1 MIILEICTIAMV
13 RNKKGGNT
21 MKHSNFSRILSFVL
35 ALVMVLSM
43 APARVFAS
51 DSATY
56 TRVTADQADWS
67 GEYLLVYEAGSLA
80 FDGSLSTVDAVNNY
94 QTVTIDGDTIT
105 ASPSI
110 AVTIEAVDGGYVLK
124 SASGQ
129 YLYQSSDANKL
140 ASTANQSTAAKYP
153 LTISVVADGVDL
165 ALSSGPHLRFNA
177 TANQM
182 RFRYF
187 KSSTYTAQKPVTLFK
202 LNEGGSTEPTPSEP
216 VVTEPVVTEPVVT
229 EPVAPERTGGLVT
242 DLSVLENGDSVVIFN
257 PAHLKALS
265 SDYAGTFYNQG
276 TDVTYTDG
284 VLAGYADADVWT
296 LGINADGS
304 YTFSTAEG
312 KKLSLGAS
320 YSSMPL
326 DDVNTAWSI
335 ETAATAEC
343 FYIKN
348 VVRGNYIEWYAD
360 KNNWSSYYN
369 IGSNEALFAQQIYL
383 IVEGSEP
390 VDPEPTE
397 PT

>member
-1 MIILEICTIAMV
+1 
-13 RNKKGGNT
+13 

-43 APARVFAS
+43 APANVFAT

-94 QTVTIDGDTIT
+94 QAVTIDGDTIT

-187 KSSTYTAQKPVTLFK
+187 KSATYTAQKPVTLFK
-202 LNEGGSTEPTPSEP
+202 LNEGGSVEPQPTEP

-229 EPVAPERTGGLVT
+229 EPAAPERTGGLVT
-242 DLSVLENGDSVVIFN
+242 DPATLVAGDTIVIFN
-257 PAHLKALS
+257 PANGKTLS
-265 SDYAGTFYNQG
+265 SSYSGYYNG
-276 TDVTYTDG
+276 ASDVVLEGG
-284 VLAGYADADVWT
+284 VLTGYNDADIWT
-296 LGINADGS
+296 L
-304 YTFSTAEG
+304 
-312 KKLSLGAS
+312 LSL
-320 YSSMPL
+320 PL
-326 DDVNTAWSI
+326 ILHLS
-335 ETAATAEC
+335 
-343 FYIKN
+343 
-348 VVRGNYIEWYAD
+348 AD
-360 KNNWSSYYN
+360 
-369 IGSNEALFAQQIYL
+369 
-383 IVEGSEP
+383 
-390 VDPEPTE
+390 
-397 PT
+397 

>member
-1 MIILEICTIAMV
+1 
-13 RNKKGGNT
+13 

-94 QTVTIDGDTIT
+94 QAVTIDGDTIT

-153 LTISVVADGVDL
+153 LTISLVADGVDL

-187 KSSTYTAQKPVTLFK
+187 KSSTYSSQKTISLYK
-202 LNEGGSTEPTPSEP
+202 LTGSSGGSTTSK
-216 VVTEPVVTEPVVT
+216 TYYTT
-229 EPVAPERTGGLVT
+229 
-242 DLSVLENGDSVVIFN
+242 SVG
-257 PAHLKALS
+257 
-265 SDYAGTFYNQG
+265 
-276 TDVTYTDG
+276 
-284 VLAGYADADVWT
+284 
-296 LGINADGS
+296 
-304 YTFSTAEG
+304 
-312 KKLSLGAS
+312 
-320 YSSMPL
+320 
-326 DDVNTAWSI
+326 
-335 ETAATAEC
+335 
-343 FYIKN
+343 
-348 VVRGNYIEWYAD
+348 
-360 KNNWSSYYN
+360 
-369 IGSNEALFAQQIYL
+369 
-383 IVEGSEP
+383 
-390 VDPEPTE
+390 
-397 PT
+397 